1 MLRNIIEIDETKCDG
16 CGLCIPACEEGAIR
30 LVAGKARVVSDAYC
44 DGLGACL
51 GHCPR
56 GAISIV
62 QRAAAPFDHAAVVEH
77 LAASKRDSRSQH
89 GPAPRQCPGTT
100 SMQLQVIAPAPAVP
114 CSGAAELPADA
125 SPHHISQL
133 ANWPV
138 QLRLVSPSAPYLR
151 GADLLLVADCVPL
164 SMCGLPCPDS
174 RRSSGRHRL
183 PQARRRSGPRQETVR
198 DHSNRPTPQHH
209 GGSHGSTLLH
219 GPAAH
224 CSSGGTAC
232 GCGNSRA
239 RCGGDRPG
247 PSRGAVRSHRS
258 LNVPASPQLCVE
270 Q

>member
-62 QRAAAPFDHAAVVEH
+62 QRAAAPFDHAAVVDH

-138 QLRLVSPSAPYLR
+138 QLHLVSPSAPYLR

-164 SMCGLPCPDS
+164 AVRTSMPGFLAVV
-174 RRSSGRHRL
+174 RSPSAAPSSTTL
-183 PQARRRSGPRQETVR
+183 
-198 DHSNRPTPQHH
+198 RPTSRNCPR
-209 GGSHGSTLLH
+209 SFKSPNSTASRWFTWKY
-219 GPAAH
+219 PAAR
-224 CSSGGTAC
+224 AC
-232 GCGNSRA
+232 CALLKRRYSMW
-239 RCGGDRPG
+239 
-247 PSRGAVRSHRS
+247 VRQF
-258 LNVPASPQLCVE
+258 PCTMWW
-270 Q
+270 